1 MVTAKTLKMKV
12 EVHNNHL
19 MAEAKMV
26 MKASVI
32 LRSVIYSQE
41 LTKSLELAVK
51 ERLSCHQVA
60 LPVCDFILRL
70 LLHCQGLKRLIDF
83 I

>member
-12 EVHNNHL
+12 EIPNNHL
-19 MAEAKMV
+19 MAEAKVV

-32 LRSVIYSQE
+32 LRPEIYSQE
-41 LTKSLELAVK
+41 LTKSLELAMK
-51 ERLSCHQVA
+51 ESLSCHQVA

-70 LLHCQGLKRLIDF
+70 FLHSQGV
-83 I
+83 